1 MAGAASCTSLELS
14 PSSKWPLA
22 ETTGCRKWDPSSRN
36 RRSRNSDSWIRVD
49 SWI

>member
-14 PSSKWPLA
+14 PRSKWPLA